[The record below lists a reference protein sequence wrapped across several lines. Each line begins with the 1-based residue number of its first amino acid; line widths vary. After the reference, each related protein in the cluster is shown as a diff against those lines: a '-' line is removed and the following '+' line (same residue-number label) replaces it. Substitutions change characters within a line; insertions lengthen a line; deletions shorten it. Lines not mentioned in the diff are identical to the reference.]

1 MERILRDFERKGIEL
16 QDKERDEVKAL
27 QIDIQKEENTAN
39 KAIQD
44 SATKDPLKV
53 EAKDGLKGMPDD
65 FINKLTKPTGGAEE
79 QKKREIHMKYHEV
92 LPIMRLCENEETR
105 K

>member
-1 MERILRDFERKGIEL
+1 
-16 QDKERDEVKAL
+16 
-27 QIDIQKEENTAN
+27 
-39 KAIQD
+39 
-44 SATKDPLKV
+44 
-53 EAKDGLKGMPDD
+53 MPDD